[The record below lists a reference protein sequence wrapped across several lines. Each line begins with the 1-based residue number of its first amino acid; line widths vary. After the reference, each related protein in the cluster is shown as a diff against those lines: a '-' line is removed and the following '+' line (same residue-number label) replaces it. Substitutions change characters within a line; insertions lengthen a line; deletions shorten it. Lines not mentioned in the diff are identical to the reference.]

1 MNPTEGRTLV
11 GHIAELRR
19 YPVKSMRGESL
30 VRAGVGPGGL
40 DGDRR
45 FAVIDTESGRVASAK
60 SPRKW
65 ASLLDLRAELRG
77 GVLLVTA
84 PNGTEYRSDRD
95 DLDTVLSRLLG
106 RSVRLRGSPPAAV
119 AIEIEWPDV
128 PGLSGAGMESVE
140 ALPVGGYFDL
150 APVHVLTTAT
160 LRHFRE
166 LAPRCDFDPRRFRPN
181 VLIET
186 VPELTGFV
194 ESAWVGRALWV
205 GDVRLDVTAG
215 CSRCVM
221 TTLAQPDLAAD
232 PEILRAAVAHNA
244 AAVGA
249 YATVPQLGE
258 MGAGF
263 PVWLE

>member
-11 GHIAELRR
+11 GHLAELRR

-30 VRAGVGPGGL
+30 VRAIVGPGGL

-45 FAVIDTESGRVASAK
+45 FAVIDAETGHVASAK

-65 ASLLDLRAELRG
+65 AALLDLRAELR

-95 DLDTVLSRLLG
+95 DLDAVLSRLLG
-106 RSVRLRGSPPAAV
+106 RLVALRGSPPASV

-128 PGLSGAGMESVE
+128 PGLSGAGTESVE
-140 ALPVGGYFDL
+140 ALPAGGYFDL

-166 LAPRCDFDPRRFRPN
+166 LAPGCDFDPRRFRPN

-186 VPELTGFV
+186 VPELIGFA

-221 TTLAQPDLAAD
+221 TTLAQPGLAPDAQ
-232 PEILRAAVAHNA
+232 ILRAAVAHNA
-244 AAVGA
+244 AVVGA